1 MDDEHEDDDGIDAAR
16 SGCRNEDSGD
26 GTCGIQVADSGEIG
40 HGTPDGGVEQ
50 GRPDSSRVDGTGEG
64 VQQVA
69 LQWRSAPLPTVD
81 EFAGYERI
89 QPGAADRI
97 ITMAEKSLDAEIEA
111 QRTSNEVAAK
121 DHKAQNICM
130 IIATTAYS
138 ILPIIGFGSAIVC
151 VALGQSVA
159 AAFGALI
166 GAVTAGPQIIQEI
179 RKKEVTAIPRRSRYA
194 GDRGICCY
202 SFLFL
207 RGRPPPTPRP
217 GRLAFHR
224 SMVSGSQPRVRPIV
238 ASGWGSL

>member
-64 VQQVA
+64 FQQVA

-159 AAFGALI
+159 ARLRRAHRSRHGRAANNP
-166 GAVTAGPQIIQEI
+166 GNQE
-179 RKKEVTAIPRRSRYA
+179 KEITAIPRRSRYA
-194 GDRGICCY
+194 GVGVVD
-202 SFLFL
+202 
-207 RGRPPPTPRP
+207 
-217 GRLAFHR
+217 
-224 SMVSGSQPRVRPIV
+224 
-238 ASGWGSL
+238 

>member
-26 GTCGIQVADSGEIG
+26 GTRGIQVADSGEIG

-111 QRTSNEVAAK
+111 QKTSNEVAAK

-179 RKKEVTAIPRRSRYA
+179 RKK
-194 GDRGICCY
+194 G
-202 SFLFL
+202 
-207 RGRPPPTPRP
+207 
-217 GRLAFHR
+217 
-224 SMVSGSQPRVRPIV
+224 
-238 ASGWGSL
+238 

>member
-159 AAFGALI
+159 AAFG
-166 GAVTAGPQIIQEI
+166 
-179 RKKEVTAIPRRSRYA
+179 
-194 GDRGICCY
+194 GICCY

>member
-26 GTCGIQVADSGEIG
+26 GTRGIQVADSGEIS

-121 DHKAQNICM
+121 DHKAQNVCM

-138 ILPIIGFGSAIVC
+138 ILPIIGFGSAVIC
-151 VALGQSVA
+151 AALGQSVA
-159 AAFGALI
+159 AVFRRAHRSRHGR
-166 GAVTAGPQIIQEI
+166 TANNPRNQE
-179 RKKEVTAIPRRSRYA
+179 KEITVRPRRSRYA
-194 GDRGICCY
+194 GGRG
-202 SFLFL
+202 LFL
-207 RGRPPPTPRP
+207 
-217 GRLAFHR
+217 
-224 SMVSGSQPRVRPIV
+224 
-238 ASGWGSL
+238 

>member
-26 GTCGIQVADSGEIG
+26 GTRGIQVADSGEIG

-50 GRPDSSRVDGTGEG
+50 GRSDSSRVDGTGEG

-69 LQWRSAPLPTVD
+69 LQWRSAPLRTVD

-151 VALGQSVA
+151 AALGQSVA

-166 GAVTAGPQIIQEI
+166 GAVTVGPQIIQEI
-179 RKKEVTAIPRRSRYA
+179 RKKR
-194 GDRGICCY
+194 
-202 SFLFL
+202 
-207 RGRPPPTPRP
+207 
-217 GRLAFHR
+217 
-224 SMVSGSQPRVRPIV
+224 
-238 ASGWGSL
+238 

>member
-26 GTCGIQVADSGEIG
+26 GTRGIQVADSGEIG

-50 GRPDSSRVDGTGEG
+50 GRSDSSRVDGTGEG

-130 IIATTAYS
+130 IS
-138 ILPIIGFGSAIVC
+138 PLLPIRSSRSSDSEARLSAPRSDNRWRPLS
-151 VALGQSVA
+151 ARSSE
-159 AAFGALI
+159 
-166 GAVTAGPQIIQEI
+166 PSRSD
-179 RKKEVTAIPRRSRYA
+179 RK
-194 GDRGICCY
+194 
-202 SFLFL
+202 
-207 RGRPPPTPRP
+207 
-217 GRLAFHR
+217 
-224 SMVSGSQPRVRPIV
+224 
-238 ASGWGSL
+238 

>member
-26 GTCGIQVADSGEIG
+26 GTRGIQVADSGEIG
-40 HGTPDGGVEQ
+40 RGTPSGGMEQ
-50 GRPDSSRVDGTGEG
+50 GRPDSSRVNGTGEG

-179 RKKEVTAIPRRSRYA
+179 RKKR
-194 GDRGICCY
+194 
-202 SFLFL
+202 
-207 RGRPPPTPRP
+207 
-217 GRLAFHR
+217 
-224 SMVSGSQPRVRPIV
+224 
-238 ASGWGSL
+238 